1 MSNVEI
7 QIGGRT
13 YKLSCAA
20 GEEAG
25 LRTAAAM
32 LDKET
37 QTVLEGEK
45 GLTESKLLLF
55 GALMLAERLNQ
66 ANGTL
71 EKEIERL
78 RGAAGSDDEGMA
90 ELAERLEAIADRLE
104 GG

>member
-1 MSNVEI
+1 MPNVEI
-7 QIGGRT
+7 EVGGRS
-13 YKLSCAA
+13 YRLSCAA
-20 GEEAG
+20 GEEEG
-25 LRTAAAM
+25 LRTAAAL

-37 QTVLEGEK
+37 QTVLEGER
-45 GLTESKLLLF
+45 GLTESKLILF

-90 ELAERLEAIADRLE
+90 ELAERLEAIAERLE

>member
-1 MSNVEI
+1 MPNVEI

-13 YKLSCAA
+13 YNLSCAA

-25 LRTAAAM
+25 LKTAAAM
-32 LDKET
+32 LDKEA
-37 QTVLEGEK
+37 QTVLENEK
-45 GLTESKLLLF
+45 GLTESKLILF
-55 GALMLAERLNQ
+55 GALMLAERLNE

-78 RGAAGSDDEGMA
+78 RGAAGSGDEGME
-90 ELAERLEAIADRLE
+90 ELAERLEAIAERLE

>member
-1 MSNVEI
+1 MPNVEI

-32 LDKET
+32 LDKEV

-45 GLTESKLLLF
+45 GLTESKQLLF

-78 RGAAGSDDEGMA
+78 RGAAGSEDEGMA
-90 ELAERLEAIADRLE
+90 ELAERLEAIAERLE

>member
-1 MSNVEI
+1 MPNVEI

-45 GLTESKLLLF
+45 GLTESKLILF